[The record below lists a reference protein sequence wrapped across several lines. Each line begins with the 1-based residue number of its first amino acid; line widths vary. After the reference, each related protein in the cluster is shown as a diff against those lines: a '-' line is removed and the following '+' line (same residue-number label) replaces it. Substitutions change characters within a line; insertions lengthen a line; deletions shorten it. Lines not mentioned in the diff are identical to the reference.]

1 MRTIYDGYAI
11 AERDLQM
18 RGPGDFFSSG
28 ASIRQSGDTGLGI
41 SKSCSDTELLHSAF
55 ESARALLEIDPE
67 LCSEKHSRIKE
78 ELKKMIDEKSSTI
91 N

>member
-28 ASIRQSGDTGLGI
+28 TSIRQSGDTGLGI
-41 SKSCSDTELLHSAF
+41 SKSCSDTSLLHSAF
-55 ESARALLEIDPE
+55 ESAKALLDTDPE
-67 LCSEKHSRIKE
+67 LTCENHLRIKE
-78 ELKKMIDEKSSTI
+78 ELKKLLDEKSSTI